1 MNDKFGRKINYARIS
16 LTDRCNLSCVYCE
29 ESSLQHDKIY
39 INDDL
44 TFENYKFIIK
54 GLSDIGIT
62 KIEFLGGEPLLY
74 PNLKELINFTYE
86 ECNIDNISINTNGIG
101 LATIARELR
110 GYGLNEV
117 NIRLDSLKEYKY
129 KTISGNGELK
139 YVLDSIMTCVKL
151 GIKVKVD
158 CIPIN
163 RFNDDELLDF
173 IALITNYPIE
183 VRFIELIPINRLKDL
198 YESGYFNLKEFI
210 EEIEEIYR
218 INNPQDSIGEYYT
231 FNGARGKISI
241 INPLRDYSCS
251 RCNIVEIT
259 SSGTVKLCSLSEEE
273 KDIRFYLDKPMIF
286 REILKEIIMEK
297 PERFYLNY

>member
-1 MNDKFGRKINYARIS
+1 MLNFILILAVLFITAAVILNVLKKKQTAEVEGKVEVDEKTYNIDKMTAFIKRRLDEITKVNLYDIGLSEAELERRKNKKYELKKALKGCTYGDVNDKKYVKTLIYDLLLQEYGVNEINISKAIPFDLPSLLTPQDKFDILLYTYQKEFGYEA
-16 LTDRCNLSCVYCE
+16 LT
-29 ESSLQHDKIY
+29 Q
-39 INDDL
+39 
-44 TFENYKFIIK
+44 IIK
-54 GLSDIGIT
+54 KYD
-62 KIEFLGGEPLLY
+62 
-74 PNLKELINFTYE
+74 
-86 ECNIDNISINTNGIG
+86 
-101 LATIARELR
+101 LA
-110 GYGLNEV
+110 
-117 NIRLDSLKEYKY
+117 S
-129 KTISGNGELK
+129 LK
-139 YVLDSIMTCVKL
+139 YVQGEAKPSYV
-151 GIKVKVD
+151 
-158 CIPIN
+158 
-163 RFNDDELLDF
+163 
-173 IALITNYPIE
+173 IT
-183 VRFIELIPINRLKDL
+183 
-198 YESGYFNLKEFI
+198 S